1 MKCVL
6 CGLTFE
12 LTGLRRRA
20 PHARTEMMHH
30 VPQAGLAALAV
41 AGPVERGV
49 SPLCVSL
56 NKTAHVREMK
66 SVAICS
72 DGVKNVA

>member
-1 MKCVL
+1 
-6 CGLTFE
+6 
-12 LTGLRRRA
+12 
-20 PHARTEMMHH
+20 MM
-30 VPQAGLAALAV
+30 QAALAGLAV

-72 DGVKNVA
+72 DGVKNVAWTGRPYAAAKSSTMER